1 MIIGQQQKRALME
14 NPTPG
19 LATVPIEIQQQIS
32 GAEIPSTLNM
42 SLLLGKK
49 GGTQKLQVTST
60 VE

>member
-1 MIIGQQQKRALME
+1 ME